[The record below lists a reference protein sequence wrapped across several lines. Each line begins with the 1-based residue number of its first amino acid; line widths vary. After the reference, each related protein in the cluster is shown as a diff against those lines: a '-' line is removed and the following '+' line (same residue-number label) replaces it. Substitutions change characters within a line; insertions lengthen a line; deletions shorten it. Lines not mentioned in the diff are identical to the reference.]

1 MDSPGYE
8 AGSSELYYNELGTSI
23 FSENPPKGAID
34 RYGHPHGCL
43 PDSLQQDN
51 VNIWQTSE
59 KLILGGYFRK
69 AR

>member
-1 MDSPGYE
+1 MGK
-8 AGSSELYYNELGTSI
+8 SI

-43 PDSLQQDN
+43 PDSLQQEN